1 MGGKIIQ
8 AAMRQQFKH
17 EKISKHFIMPAI
29 IIHILAFFNNYMLA
43 LL

>member
-1 MGGKIIQ
+1 MGDKTVQ

-17 EKISKHFIMPAI
+17 EKISKHFIMSI
-29 IIHILAFFNNYMLA
+29 IIMHILPVFNNYMLA